1 SASRSYRDIL
11 PLSLS
16 PLKQCP
22 RPSFCSASYFPA
34 NILIYKCSSF
44 YCRSFRCSF
53 SISIRRIA
61 VSSQDMKI
69 RLVLLGSRFLFFFV
83 LVSIAFSG
91 IFASNGGMETEKTLA
106 MIKPDGLRGNYTD
119 SIRRAIVESGFRIL
133 KERVVE
139 LDEDR
144 ASRFYAE
151 HSSKSFFP
159 TLVKYMTSGPV
170 CVMVLEKQNAI
181 ADWRAMIGPTDAT
194 KAKATHPNRS

>member
-1 SASRSYRDIL
+1 
-11 PLSLS
+11 
-16 PLKQCP
+16 
-22 RPSFCSASYFPA
+22 
-34 NILIYKCSSF
+34 
-44 YCRSFRCSF
+44 
-53 SISIRRIA
+53 
-61 VSSQDMKI
+61 MKI

-119 SIRRAIVESGFRIL
+119 RIRRAIVESGFRIL

-194 KAKATHPNRS
+194 KAKATHPNSIRAMCGLDSEKNCVHGSDSLQSAQREISFFFEETGVLLYYLICSGKCIQVRQYKSLIM

>member
-1 SASRSYRDIL
+1 
-11 PLSLS
+11 
-16 PLKQCP
+16 
-22 RPSFCSASYFPA
+22 
-34 NILIYKCSSF
+34 
-44 YCRSFRCSF
+44 
-53 SISIRRIA
+53 
-61 VSSQDMKI
+61 MKI

-119 SIRRAIVESGFRIL
+119 RIRRAIVESGFRIL

-194 KAKATHPNRS
+194 KAKATHPNSIRAMCGLDSEKNCVHGSDSLQSAHREISFFFEETGEIVGKHDEL